1 VHSHRRFVLP
11 APVPPAGAF
20 RSPTRRTLSSRTA
33 AAEDDDD
40 DDSDDAPLAIRARSR
55 LAREPRIASTT
66 TTSSTKPSEPL
77 ASLASRDVERWIARH
92 SFIVHHSFIS
102 SK

>member
-40 DDSDDAPLAIRARSR
+40 DDDSDDAPLAIRARSR

-66 TTSSTKPSEPL
+66 TTTSTKPL
-77 ASLASRDVERWIARH
+77 ASLASRYVERRIARH
-92 SFIVHHSFIS
+92 SFFIIHSS
-102 SK
+102 LPST